1 MINYNSIKPLLF
13 KLEPENAH
21 HIAATVLRLPNICQ
35 IPFNSF
41 LESHFIDDAILNQE
55 LFGRTFLNPV
65 GLGAGFD
72 KNATMIR
79 GIQILGFGYTEIG
92 TVTPKP
98 QPGNPKPR
106 MFRHIEEET
115 LQNAMGFN
123 NEGAY
128 KVVKRLKQRF
138 PFTTPIGINIGK
150 NKVTPE
156 SEAINDYTHLIKAFD
171 GLGDY
176 FVINISSPNTPGL
189 RDLQNEAFIGELF
202 KEAKA
207 LTEMPILLK
216 IAPDM
221 EIEDAVT
228 LTKMAVEK
236 GADGI
241 IATNTTIDYSLV
253 KEPKDIGGL
262 SGRVLKEKSFKI
274 FEAIAKELYGK
285 TTLISVGGIDSAEE
299 AYRRIKAG
307 ASLVQIYSG
316 IVFHGPDMIMNI
328 NRGLIELLK
337 ADGYTNITEA
347 IGADRV
353 SQNDS
358 K

>member
-1 MINYNSIKPLLF
+1 MISYNSIKPLLF
-13 KLEPENAH
+13 KLDPENAH
-21 HIAATVLRLPNICQ
+21 HIAATVLRLPNISQ
-35 IPFNSF
+35 LPFNPF
-41 LESHFIDDAILNQE
+41 LESHFIDEAILNQE
-55 LFGRTFLNPV
+55 LFGRVFLNPV

-79 GIQILGFGYTEIG
+79 GIQTLGFGFTEIG

-128 KVVKRLKQRF
+128 KVTKRLKERF

-156 SEAINDYTHLIKAFD
+156 SEAISDYTHLIKAFD

-207 LTEMPILLK
+207 LTKMPILLK

-221 EIEDAVT
+221 EIEDAVA

-262 SGRVLKEKSFKI
+262 SGAVLKEKSFAI

-285 TTLISVGGIDSAEE
+285 TTLISVGGIDSAKE

-307 ASLVQIYSG
+307 ASLVQIYSAL
-316 IVFHGPDMIMNI
+316 VFHGPDLIMNI
-328 NRGLIELLK
+328 NKELIELLK

-347 IGADRV
+347 IGADR
-353 SQNDS
+353 

>member
-1 MINYNSIKPLLF
+1 MINYNSLKPLLF
-13 KLEPENAH
+13 KLEPETAH

-41 LESHFIDDAILNQE
+41 LESHFIADPILNQE
-55 LFGRTFLNPV
+55 LFGRTFLNPI

-79 GIQILGFGYTEIG
+79 GIQILGFGFTEIG

-98 QPGNPKPR
+98 QAGNPKPR

-123 NEGAY
+123 NDGAY
-128 KVVKRLKQRF
+128 KVVKRLQERF
-138 PFTTPIGINIGK
+138 PFTTPIGVNIGK

-156 SEAINDYTHLIKAFD
+156 SEAINDYIHLIKAFD

-189 RDLQNEAFIGELF
+189 RDLQNESFIGELF
-202 KEAKA
+202 KQAKA
-207 LTEMPILLK
+207 LTNMPILLK

-221 EIEDAVT
+221 EIEDAVA

-253 KEPKDIGGL
+253 KNPKDIGGL
-262 SGRVLKEKSFKI
+262 SGAVLKEKSFKI

-285 TTLISVGGIDSAEE
+285 TTLISVGGIDSAQE
-299 AYRRIKAG
+299 AYKRIKAG

-328 NRGLIELLK
+328 NQELIELLK
-337 ADGYTNITEA
+337 KDGYTNISQA
-347 IGADRV
+347 IGADR
-353 SQNDS
+353 

>member
-1 MINYNSIKPLLF
+1 MINYETIKPLLF
-13 KLEPENAH
+13 KLQPETAH
-21 HIAATVLRLPNICQ
+21 HVAETVLRIPNFCEN
-35 IPFNSF
+35 PFDF
-41 LESHFIDDAILNQE
+41 FRRSHFVVDDCLSQE
-55 LFGRTFLNPV
+55 LFGCKFHNPV

-79 GIQILGFGYTEIG
+79 AMRILGFGYTEIG
-92 TVTPKP
+92 TVTPIP
-98 QPGNPKPR
+98 QAGNPKPR

-115 LQNAMGFN
+115 IQNAMGFN
-123 NEGAY
+123 NDGLL
-128 KVVKRLKQRF
+128 KVQRRLKKMY
-138 PFTTPIGINIGK
+138 PYVTPIGVNIGK

-156 SEAINDYTHLIKAFD
+156 SEAINDYTKLIQSLHH
-171 GLGDY
+171 LGDY
-176 FVINISSPNTPGL
+176 MVINISSPNTPGL
-189 RDLQNEAFIGELF
+189 RDLQNEAFISKLF
-202 KEAKA
+202 EEAKKI
-207 LTEMPILLK
+207 TSKPILLK

-221 EIEDAVT
+221 TPEDAVA

-253 KEPKDIGGL
+253 KQPMSIGGL
-262 SGRVLKEKSFKI
+262 SGAVLKEKSFAI

-307 ASLVQIYSG
+307 ASLVQILSG

-328 NRGLIELLK
+328 NKGLIELLK

-347 IGADRV
+347 IGVDRR
-353 SQNDS
+353 
-358 K
+358 